1 MLSRETLKNGY
12 TIFQDKKTFCF
23 GVDAVLLSDFACKNI
38 RRSKSLSVM
47 DLCTG
52 TGIIPLLM
60 ASELKNANFSALE
73 IQEKSCDMA
82 QKSVNENGLEERIKI
97 FQGDLKNV
105 SQLFT
110 KASFNAVTCNPPYM
124 PFSHGK
130 SSPTD
135 AKAIARHEVLC
146 NINDVISSIDYL
158 LHTHGQFFMIHKP
171 ERLQEIFTVMSEH
184 HLEAKKIRFIHP
196 FADEAPNLVLIE
208 GRKNA
213 EKGFVIEPPLV
224 IREKNLEYTDEVKS
238 IYEKSIN

>member
-1 MLSRETLKNGY
+1 MQKHPPLKKSFCDGPLYRNRNHSAFNGLGN
-12 TIFQDKKTFCF
+12 KKRKFFCP
-23 GVDAVLLSDFACKNI
+23 GDSGKIL
-38 RRSKSLSVM
+38 RY
-47 DLCTG
+47 G
-52 TGIIPLLM
+52 T
-60 ASELKNANFSALE
+60 
-73 IQEKSCDMA
+73 
-82 QKSVNENGLEERIKI
+82 KSVNENGLEKRIKI

-105 SQLFT
+105 GKLFT

-124 PFSHGK
+124 PFTHGK

-171 ERLQEIFTVMSEH
+171 ERLQEIFTVMSGH

-196 FADEAPNLVLIE
+196 FADDAPNLVLIE

-213 EKGFVIEPPLV
+213 EKGFEIEPPLV

-238 IYEKSIN
+238 IYEN